1 MSQLVGNQGVVD
13 RGTSRTARWLR
24 ARRVRIALGIAAVE
38 GVLVALLHDV
48 SRWTV
53 LGLAAIFIFAWFAG
67 GRESRFAT
75 IRQLSW
81 IAAASQAL
89 AVIAVVLAFILAWTA
104 FVVVAIFAVIAVFYL
119 ITDRR

>member
-1 MSQLVGNQGVVD
+1 VSEIADRPGVVD
-13 RGTSRTARWLR
+13 HGSSKAARWLR
-24 ARRVRIALGIAAVE
+24 ARRIRIALAIAAVE
-38 GVLVALLHDV
+38 GILVALLHDV

-53 LGLAAIFIFAWFAG
+53 LGLAAIFIAAWFAG

-104 FVVVAIFAVIAVFYL
+104 FIVVAIFAVIAVFFL